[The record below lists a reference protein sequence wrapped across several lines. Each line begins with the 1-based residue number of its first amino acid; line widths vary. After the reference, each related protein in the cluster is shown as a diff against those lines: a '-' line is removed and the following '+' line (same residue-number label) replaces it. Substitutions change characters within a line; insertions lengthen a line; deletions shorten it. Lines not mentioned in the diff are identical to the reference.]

1 MSSAQTKEK
10 ILRTAL
16 FLFNKDGFV
25 NVRLQHIT
33 DEAIISL
40 GNITYHYRTKDKI
53 IMAIWEE
60 LKKEQKQLLS
70 QFKALPLFRD
80 IDNYLNFNFHLQQKY
95 IFYYQDTL
103 EVLRSYD
110 EIAKNYREHTRWQTQ
125 QIMGML
131 TFNKARGALKS
142 TLNSEFYSQRAELWV
157 WLSENWVNRQAIHG
171 RNTGSLEQYKKT
183 MWHILTPLFTKEGV
197 EEFQQISQTLKTYD
211 G

>member
-10 ILRTAL
+10 IRKTAL

-60 LKKEQKQLLS
+60 LKKEQKELLS
-70 QFKALPLFRD
+70 QFKALPLFED
-80 IDNYLNFNFHLQQKY
+80 INTYLEYNFQLQQKY
-95 IFYYQDTL
+95 IFFYQDTL
-103 EVLRSYD
+103 EVLRSY
-110 EIAKNYREHTRWQTQ
+110 EKIAQNYREHSQWQIQ

-142 TLNSEFYSQRAELWV
+142 GLSADFYIERAELWT

-183 MWHILTPLFTKEGV
+183 
-197 EEFQQISQTLKTYD
+197 
-211 G
+211 